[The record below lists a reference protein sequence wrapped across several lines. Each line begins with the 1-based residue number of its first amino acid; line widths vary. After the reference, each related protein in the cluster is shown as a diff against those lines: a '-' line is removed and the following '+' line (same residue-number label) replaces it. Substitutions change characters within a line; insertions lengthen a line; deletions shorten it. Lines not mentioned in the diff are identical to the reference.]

1 MKFFFDTADIDYLK
15 DLWPKI
21 KDDIQSDHVAGVT
34 TNPNAF
40 NKINA
45 NSINDWKENT
55 IKLCRFVSEIR
66 KDDKGVVYVQVPN
79 SNMKKTEVI
88 AWANKIMSW
97 SDGKTRIGT
106 KIAPFKEMLELND
119 ELNDKIDLNVTGTA
133 DCSTALLALSYG
145 VRYVS
150 IIPGRM
156 EEKGIN
162 AKKQIAFINQRK
174 PSNSQLITG
183 SMRTLEGVQWAFEY
197 GTVPT
202 IGTRVWDIIVNEHK
216 VKEFIKSPIKLD
228 DIKFSPLI
236 TDKMNSLSED
246 FFNQMNIL
254 GSKVYEEFKK

>member
-1 MKFFFDTADIDYLK
+1 MKFFFDTADINYLEN
-15 DLWPKI
+15 LWPKI
-21 KDDIQSDHVAGVT
+21 KDFVDSNHIAGVT

-45 NSINDWKENT
+45 NNINEWEENT
-55 IKLCRFVSEIR
+55 LKLCQFVSKIR
-66 KDDKGVVYVQVPN
+66 NDNKGVVYVQVPN
-79 SNMKKTEVI
+79 SNMRSEEI
-88 AWANKIMSW
+88 IDWANKIINW
-97 SDGKTRIGT
+97 SDGNTKIGM

-119 ELNDKIDLNVTGTA
+119 KLRSKIELNVTGTA

-156 EEKGIN
+156 EEKGID

-174 PSNSQLITG
+174 PSSSQIITG
-183 SMRTLEGVQWAFEY
+183 SMRTLEGLKWAFEY
-197 GTVPT
+197 DTVPT
-202 IGTRVWDIIVNEHK
+202 IGTRVWDLIINEGHER
-216 VKEFIKSPIKLD
+216 EFIRSPIKLD
-228 DIKFSPLI
+228 EIKFSPLI
-236 TDKMNSLSED
+236 SENMTNLSED